1 MKIGLKLKKNKL
13 LLIIILSCFWI
24 NSFAIESKE
33 LEMVNIRLG
42 KCKFIP
48 IKKVLEIEIENS
60 NILAIQR
67 DNLNNKICLKA
78 KNIGTSKVRMLLY
91 NGVGTVNW
99 KVMVFE
105 KIPSSK
111 QKRPSKLQKHD
122 FYYRRSIL

>member
-1 MKIGLKLKKNKL
+1 MKKIKKI
-13 LLIIILSCFWI
+13 LILMLICFWI
-24 NSFAIESKE
+24 SSFTIQSKE
-33 LEMVNIRLG
+33 TETVNIRLG

-111 QKRPSKLQKHD
+111 QKRPSKLQKQD
-122 FYYRRSIL
+122 FYYRKSIL